1 MSLWGAMEANQAA
14 LRLHELELRLHVDD
28 ASTSTRLGPP
38 DHHADASP
46 EDGAIVHYAA
56 SKCRRWKDVIP
67 AHDSDVVVVP
77 ELRLVYVDNVK
88 VGSTTIRNALATVG
102 YTWFIKRECA
112 RPIRPHATD
121 RWVFLG
127 RGSCATAVQALT
139 KMTLPG
145 AGGDGAV
152 CLHLQITRTR
162 IGTRPPGRIRP
173 SRIALRVASRT
184 TAT

>member
-14 LRLHELELRLHVDD
+14 LRLHELELRLHVDE
-28 ASTSTRLGPP
+28 ASTSTRLGPL

-46 EDGAIVHYAA
+46 KDGAIVHYAA

-67 AHDSDVVVVP
+67 AHDSDAVVVP

-112 RPIRPHATD
+112 QPIPRGPSASTLQTDGCFWGGGHAQQ
-121 RWVFLG
+121 L
-127 RGSCATAVQALT
+127 
-139 KMTLPG
+139 
-145 AGGDGAV
+145 
-152 CLHLQITRTR
+152 
-162 IGTRPPGRIRP
+162 
-173 SRIALRVASRT
+173 SRHSPR
-184 TAT
+184 